1 MDDYLGSGTCGE
13 VKRIYSSRLRQVIA
27 VKSVRLPSKRGTKEE
42 ALIMREAKIHRH
54 LNHPNILPCFH
65 YDVRTT
71 SASGDKAEG
80 ARILSLA
87 LELMTGDVHDLVVS
101 GGAAATSE
109 RLLVAEALLRQMLQA
124 LDHLATTARLVHRDV
139 KPANMLY
146 RRLDLDDDDE
156 SASFV
161 FKLADFG
168 VAKPWS
174 ENDATSCPTSSSSPS
189 SSSSSSL
196 ATTTTTTPS
205 SPSSSRSFYSSCTT
219 TSSSPDAART
229 PILGT
234 PRYWAPEC
242 RRRLDLPRSSP
253 QQGPPADVWALLVSV
268 LWVAQPESVFGS
280 GDGWSLADDAEDGAG
295 DGGGGGGAD
304 NDGRHI
310 HAVVTVV
317 EALVARPEFRHLSGM
332 AAREP
337 GLRATAGEML
347 ERLGG
352 GGGGGGGGDGGE
364 RMEVETW
371 EVGPDGIEQE
381 EEEVVVVEE
390 MEWERGVV
398 GG

>member
-1 MDDYLGSGTCGE
+1 MDDYLGSGTSGE
-13 VKRIYSSRLRQVIA
+13 VKRIYSLQLRQVIA

-42 ALIMREAKIHRH
+42 VLIMREAEIHRL

-65 YDVRTT
+65 YDVRATPT
-71 SASGDKAEG
+71 GDEKAEEP
-80 ARILSLA
+80 RILSLD
-87 LELMTGDVHDLVVS
+87 LELMTGDVHDLVIS
-101 GGAAATSE
+101 GAAAGTD
-109 RLLVAEALLRQMLQA
+109 RLHLADALLWQMLQA

-146 RRLDLDDDDE
+146 RRLDDD
-156 SASFV
+156 FV

-168 VAKPWS
+168 VAKPWP
-174 ENDATSCPTSSSSPS
+174 DQDDTASCPTSSP
-189 SSSSSSL
+189 
-196 ATTTTTTPS
+196 ATTTTTPS
-205 SPSSSRSFYSSCTT
+205 SPSSSRSPRSTFSSWATT
-219 TSSSPDAART
+219 PSFASSATRT

-242 RRRLDLPRSSP
+242 RRRSP

-268 LWVAQPESVFGS
+268 LWVAQPESVFG
-280 GDGWSLADDAEDGAG
+280 GDADDAEDGAG
-295 DGGGGGGAD
+295 DGGGGGAG
-304 NDGRHI
+304 NDGRAHDGDEDH
-310 HAVVTVV
+310 HAVVSVV
-317 EALVARPEFRHLSGM
+317 EALVARPEFRYLSGM
-332 AAREP
+332 AVTEP

-352 GGGGGGGGDGGE
+352 GGGGEGGEAGEAGERMSWSWVGDGEVGE

-371 EVGPDGIEQE
+371 EEGPDRMELE
-381 EEEVVVVEE
+381 EKGEVVVVKE